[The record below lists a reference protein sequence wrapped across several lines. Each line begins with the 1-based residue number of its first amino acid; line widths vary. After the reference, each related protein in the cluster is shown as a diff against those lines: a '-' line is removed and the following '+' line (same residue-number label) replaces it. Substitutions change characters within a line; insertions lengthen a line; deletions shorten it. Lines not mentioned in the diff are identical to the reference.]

1 MYIFNVVLPSV
12 SIQSSWLVTAT
23 EENQWNVRLGDV
35 FQSRDETKT
44 EIRTN
49 TGRPLPFASLVN
61 PHSDANEAS
70 FCRRQVISLRGVA
83 ASERRRVRLADLHF
97 I

>member
-1 MYIFNVVLPSV
+1 MFSV
-12 SIQSSWLVTAT
+12 DHTVRCDEWLYG
-23 EENQWNVRLGDV
+23 L
-35 FQSRDETKT
+35 RDETKT

-83 ASERRRVRLADLHF
+83 ESELRRVRLADLHF